1 MNWPRALGA
10 LSARNYRFYF
20 FGQMI
25 SLVGTW
31 MTSTATLWLVYHL
44 SSSPFKLGL
53 VTFAGQAPMFFFA
66 PFAGVWVDRVNR
78 HRLLLLTQVLSMLQ
92 SAALAVLTLTHL
104 ITVDWLI
111 GLAFVQ
117 GMINGVDMPVRQ
129 ALVIAFVER
138 KEHLGN
144 AIALNSSMFNLAR
157 LVGPALGGFV
167 IVAVGVGG
175 CYVVDALSYL
185 AVVGSLLA
193 MRLTTQA
200 PLRTPR
206 HPLVELK
213 EGFSYAFRIK
223 AIRAIVISLA
233 AGSFVGFSYAVLTPM
248 FARDVFGGD
257 AKTLGYLMSAS
268 AIGALIGAAYLG
280 TRTSTKGLGNVIVA
294 GGILMGVG
302 LIGFGQSRIFIL
314 SALCLVI
321 IGLGGVL
328 VMASSNTALQ
338 TRVPEE
344 MRGRIMSIYT
354 MAFTGTMPLGNLA
367 VGLLAGPIGAGPT
380 MVVCGAICILVALNF
395 CRQLPGLRA
404 APQSS

>member
-1 MNWPRALGA
+1 MNWPRVLGA
-10 LSARNYRFYF
+10 LRARNYRLYF

-31 MTSTATLWLVYHL
+31 MTSTASLWLVYHL

-53 VTFAGQAPMFFFA
+53 VAFAGQAPMFLFA

-92 SAALAVLTLTHL
+92 SVALAVLTLGHW

-157 LVGPALGGFV
+157 LVGPALAGFV
-167 IVAVGVGG
+167 IVAVGAGG
-175 CYVVDALSYL
+175 CYVIDALSYL

-193 MRLTTQA
+193 MRLTVQ
-200 PLRTPR
+200 PSLRIPR

-213 EGFSYAFRIK
+213 EGFSYAFRVK
-223 AIRAIVISLA
+223 AIRAIIVTLA
-233 AGSFVGFSYAVLTPM
+233 AGSFVGFSYAVLTPI

-268 AIGALIGAAYLG
+268 AVGALMGAAYLG
-280 TRTSTKGLGNVIVA
+280 TRTSTRGLGKVIVL
-294 GGILMGVG
+294 GGILMGAG
-302 LIGFGQSRIFIL
+302 LIGFGQSRVFFV
-314 SALCLVI
+314 SVLCLVV

-367 VGLLAGPIGAGPT
+367 VGAFAGACGPGLT
-380 MVVCGAICILVALNF
+380 MMACGAICILVALNF
-395 CRQLPGLRA
+395 YRQLPALRA
-404 APQSS
+404 APQSP